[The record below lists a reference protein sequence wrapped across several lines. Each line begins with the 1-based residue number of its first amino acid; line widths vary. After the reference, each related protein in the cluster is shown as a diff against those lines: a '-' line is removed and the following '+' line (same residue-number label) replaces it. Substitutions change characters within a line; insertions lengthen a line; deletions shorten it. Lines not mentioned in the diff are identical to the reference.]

1 MLMLVDIVIPEEP
14 FNSLVRK
21 GTAGETIQ
29 KILASIKPE
38 AVYFTE
44 QDGHRGAI
52 LVVNMNDASAIPS
65 IAEPFY
71 LSFNAQCRFRI
82 AMTPDDLAKSGLD
95 KIAKSL

>member
-1 MLMLVDIVIPEEP
+1 MRMLVNVLIPAEP

-44 QDGHRGAI
+44 QDGNRGAL
-52 LVVNMNDASAIPS
+52 LVVDLKDPSAIPG
-65 IAEPFY
+65 IAEPFF
-71 LSFNAQCRFRI
+71 LAFNAQCKFRI
-82 AMTPDDLAKSGLD
+82 AMTPEELAKSDLD
-95 KIAKSL
+95 KIAKKA